1 MQNPIQKLQNRL
13 SPTAWF
19 ILLWCLGF
27 LSLSLIAGFFR
38 LLLSFAY

>member
-1 MQNPIQKLQNRL
+1 MKNEINRL
-13 SPTAWF
+13 SPFLWF

-27 LSLSLIAGFFR
+27 LSLGLIAGFFR